1 MKTSDLTIQGMSCQH
16 CVAAVKKE
24 LLNIP
29 LLTLEDVQVG
39 KASVTY
45 DETKVDESALRTA
58 ITNAGFILVSI
69 Q

>member
-1 MKTSDLTIQGMSCQH
+1 MKSSDLTIQGMSCQH

-45 DETKVDESALRTA
+45 DETKVDESTLRTA
-58 ITNAGFILVSI
+58 IANAGYILIAI